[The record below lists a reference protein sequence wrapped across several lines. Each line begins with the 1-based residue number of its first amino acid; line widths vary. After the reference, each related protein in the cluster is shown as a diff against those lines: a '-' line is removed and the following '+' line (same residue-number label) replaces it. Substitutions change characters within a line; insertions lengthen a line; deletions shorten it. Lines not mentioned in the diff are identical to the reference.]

1 MSERAPSPVPELL
14 TRFLRPVFLL
24 RLTVAYV
31 AAGALL
37 MVSESALGSLI
48 ARGAQDLILLTSAV
62 PYLDTLT
69 WSGEW
74 FRATTH
80 LLGGHLSIEPQG
92 YWFLIAFP
100 AGFAAALPGLVSAKG
115 AFRLLAAIGVSV
127 AVASLLL
134 AITADGLIAQKLHSV
149 HIRVNPDWRDMLV
162 RSAMGRF
169 WDFAALMYP
178 FAACL
183 ALAWS
188 AVDHGEGSGR
198 LLHWSTAAG
207 LVALALLLMAAD
219 RYAEER
225 RVGSEAELRPLL
237 ADLNPYFG
245 RHLLL
250 RAATLEASGHLVEA
264 REACRDALKYPRF
277 RRNARK
283 CQRRITAKLRAEQG
297 AR

>member
-14 TRFLRPVFLL
+14 TSFLRPIFLL

-37 MVSESALGSLI
+37 MVTESALGSLI
-48 ARGAQDLILLTSAV
+48 ARGAQDLILLSSAA
-62 PYLDTLT
+62 PYLDSLT

-100 AGFAAALPGLVSAKG
+100 TGFAAALPGLVSTKG
-115 AFRLLAAIGVSV
+115 LLRLLAAIGVSV

-149 HIRVNPDWRDMLV
+149 HLRVNPSWRDMLV

-169 WDFAALMYP
+169 WDFSALMYP

-188 AVDHGEGSGR
+188 SLAVAEGSGR
-198 LLHWSTAAG
+198 PIHWSTAAG
-207 LVALALLLMAAD
+207 LLALALLVMAAD
-219 RYAEER
+219 RYAEAR
-225 RVGSEAELRPLL
+225 RVDSEAELRPLL
-237 ADLNPYFG
+237 ADLNPYLG

-250 RAATLEASGHLVEA
+250 RAETLEASGHLVEA
-264 REACRDALKYPRF
+264 REACRDALEYPRF
-277 RRNARK
+277 RRKARK
-283 CQRRITAKLRAEQG
+283 CQRRITALLRAEQG
-297 AR
+297 TR